1 MPAPKPA
8 KPVPAAPNARTL
20 TGQRGE
26 ALAARWLER
35 HGWHIVGRNLRRG
48 RREADIVARRSAA
61 DGRVLA
67 VVEVKT
73 ARESRHPAPAS
84 VLAPR
89 DPADLVLRLGAAQ
102 RRRLWSLA
110 QELGREHNA
119 DVLQVLLITVLLG
132 PNRESLLVHEV
143 PLEDW

>member
-1 MPAPKPA
+1 MPSRKPA
-8 KPVPAAPNARTL
+8 DSSPAAPNARAA

-48 RREADIVARRSAA
+48 RREADIVATRAAA

-73 ARESRHPAPAS
+73 AQESRRQIEAS

-89 DPADLVLRLGAAQ
+89 DPADLVLRLRADQ
-102 RRRLWSLA
+102 RRRLWVLA

-119 DVLQVLLITVLLG
+119 DVLQVLLMTVLLG

>member
-1 MPAPKPA
+1 MSVPKPA
-8 KPVPAAPNARTL
+8 QPSPATPHASAL

-35 HGWHIVGRNLRRG
+35 HGWQVEGRNVRRG
-48 RREADIVARRSAA
+48 RREADIVASRTAA

-67 VVEVKT
+67 VVEVKS

-102 RRRLWSLA
+102 RQRLWSLA

-119 DVLQVLLITVLLG
+119 DVLQVLLMTVLLG